1 MPAKLPL
8 PRKFFTCPELDVDSA
23 SMLADHAV
31 NGLKTMVELARFQGG
46 PITWTLESDKDGIQ
60 NYSGSGTHAPVGAV
74 LTLHVTNVEGT
85 LEDAASLMQ
94 STNPADY
101 TAYCAAFA
109 PDVSDSATLY
119 TLRTPSAAK
128 PREYAAVKW
137 QCFESPT
144 SLVKSRDV
152 CYVEAQQDVT
162 LHHGV
167 KGWARCMQS
176 IDLPCCPNLQDS
188 HDLVRG
194 WLHYGGYLFTE
205 TTIPGEMQ
213 IIHVQCMDFKGHLP
227 QFLVKLSSKARMK
240 TLARLH
246 RHFAQAAVSFYR
258 APLKSTRR
266 RKCMLC
272 TVGPQLTCSK
282 CLQGVCMNCN
292 KYWKMTTP
300 EGRKTRVCYACSS
313 AQATGFRG
321 AKSDVLVD
329 DSLFDSMSGSDHL
342 ELGLDRDGS
351 VGLDKDGTIRFLAPR
366 GAGFTS
372 PFDLE
377 GRQSYHSAGSHHSK
391 A

>member
-152 CYVEAQQDVT
+152 CYVE
-162 LHHGV
+162 
-167 KGWARCMQS
+167 
-176 IDLPCCPNLQDS
+176 
-188 HDLVRG
+188 
-194 WLHYGGYLFTE
+194 
-205 TTIPGEMQ
+205 
-213 IIHVQCMDFKGHLP
+213 
-227 QFLVKLSSKARMK
+227 
-240 TLARLH
+240 
-246 RHFAQAAVSFYR
+246 
-258 APLKSTRR
+258 
-266 RKCMLC
+266 
-272 TVGPQLTCSK
+272 
-282 CLQGVCMNCN
+282 GVCMNCN

-366 GAGFTS
+366 GFTS

>member
-152 CYVEAQQDVT
+152 CYVE
-162 LHHGV
+162 
-167 KGWARCMQS
+167 
-176 IDLPCCPNLQDS
+176 
-188 HDLVRG
+188 
-194 WLHYGGYLFTE
+194 

-282 CLQGVCMNCN
+282 CLQ
-292 KYWKMTTP
+292 
-300 EGRKTRVCYACSS
+300 TRVCYACSS